1 MEETRRGLKL
11 PLAIENE
18 YSPQSVEDKTEIGK
32 AVARANGEKYK
43 QKPIEKNTSTLNKT
57 LLRSDSSELTV
68 ITYAKK
74 LSAYIMTVTQKSPK
88 HFLFT
93 FVNRLQN
100 YCLDHYQISNSL
112 KNINLHIIAP
122 FMSTNLKNALLK
134 PCPTSTA

>member
-18 YSPQSVEDKTEIGK
+18 YFPQSVEDKTEIGK
-32 AVARANGEKYK
+32 AVAWANGEKYK

-74 LSAYIMTVTQKSPK
+74 LSAYIMT
-88 HFLFT
+88 
-93 FVNRLQN
+93 
-100 YCLDHYQISNSL
+100 
-112 KNINLHIIAP
+112 
-122 FMSTNLKNALLK
+122 
-134 PCPTSTA
+134 